1 VSTPEVTDPLD
12 LNGWLSRTR
21 WPGIMDTGETDDM
34 PIFTGEAEQDD
45 AVVRGDV
52 IQGSPGPDGDPA
64 DPVDLIFD
72 DGVETADDLPKNLGE
87 SDKGKTWW
95 IGNLLYR
102 WDGRRYLQ
110 RPIGTPGARGVMPAL
125 NFNEIEQLPWDA
137 ESDVTPS
144 GEPTAPDI
152 KLSLAVPRGQR
163 GPSCA
168 LVNMLD
174 FGGGAPVG
182 SDVPTW
188 YASPGQWQPSQRA
201 VRTPR
206 IISIPQAA
214 FQRVDLFE
222 FGEVTILQYQLPAMD
237 YAYVPWCWGHA
248 KASGLVFS
256 SEPFRAD
263 AVVRLRTANGP
274 AVGHGA
280 GNITDWSNIVPKF
293 FVGAAPPG
301 STALPSHVADPQ
313 DLSPFV
319 VAAQESV
326 RIFIRIGQ
334 MSGTPGKMFFDPRGA
349 QLTLMTVAVA
359 D

>member
-1 VSTPEVTDPLD
+1 MTVTVNDPLD

-21 WPGIMDTGETDDM
+21 WPGIMDTGETDEM

-52 IQGSPGPDGDPA
+52 LKGSKGDQGDPA
-64 DPVDLIFD
+64 GPIYLQFD
-72 DGVETADDLPKNLGE
+72 DGVVTADDLRKDLGAA
-87 SDKGKTWW
+87 DAGKTWW

-110 RPIGTPGARGVMPAL
+110 RPIGTPGARGVMPTL
-125 NFNEIEQLPWDA
+125 NFNAIEQLPWDA
-137 ESDVTPS
+137 PKSIMTATGD
-144 GEPTAPDI
+144 PTNPNI

-163 GPSCA
+163 GPSCP
-168 LVNMLD
+168 LVGMHD
-174 FGGGAPVG
+174 FGGGAPVA

-237 YAYVPWCWGHA
+237 YAWVPWCWGHA
-248 KASGLVFS
+248 KATGLVFS

-263 AVVRLRTANGP
+263 VTVRLRTANGP

-280 GNITDWSNIVPKF
+280 GNITDWSDIVPKF
-293 FVGAAPPG
+293 FVGAAPTG
-301 STALPSHVADPQ
+301 SSALPSHVADPQ
-313 DLSPFV
+313 DLTPYV

-334 MSGTPGKMFFDPRGA
+334 QAGTPGKMFFDPRGA

>member
-1 VSTPEVTDPLD
+1 MSTPEVTDPLD

-137 ESDVTPS
+137 ESDATPS

>member
-1 VSTPEVTDPLD
+1 
-12 LNGWLSRTR
+12 
-21 WPGIMDTGETDDM
+21 
-34 PIFTGEAEQDD
+34 
-45 AVVRGDV
+45 
-52 IQGSPGPDGDPA
+52 
-64 DPVDLIFD
+64 
-72 DGVETADDLPKNLGE
+72 
-87 SDKGKTWW
+87 
-95 IGNLLYR
+95 
-102 WDGRRYLQ
+102 
-110 RPIGTPGARGVMPAL
+110 MPAL